1 MKAATATETTR
12 ERILRTAAELFARKG
27 FHATGVAEIGEA
39 AGVGKGALYHHIK
52 SKEDLLYELTAR
64 HVQEGIAKAE
74 EVLHSDASP
83 DEKLRRLTRVQLRTV
98 AESQAEI
105 TIFFREQNALTGQRR
120 RKMSALRHR
129 VEDVWREVL
138 QEGVDQGVLRS
149 ADPVVVKGI
158 LGLIN
163 YSFLWFDPHGP
174 LTPEQIADRLTD
186 LVLRGELVRGAADE
200 AAPLAA
206 AAGSRS

>member
-1 MKAATATETTR
+1 MAAADGEKTR
-12 ERILRTAAELFARKG
+12 ERILRAATRLFATKG
-27 FHATGVAEIGEA
+27 FHATGVAQIGEA

-52 SKEDLLYELTAR
+52 SKEDLLYEIVTR
-64 HVQEGIAKAE
+64 HVERGIA
-74 EVLHSDASP
+74 EVETVRRSDASP
-83 DEKLRRLTRVQLRTV
+83 EQKLRRLCRQQLRTV
-98 AESQAEI
+98 ADSQQEI

-163 YSFLWFDPHGP
+163 YSFLWFDPKGP
-174 LTPEQIADRLTD
+174 LTPEEIADRLID
-186 LVLRGELVRGAADE
+186 LVLRGELIQTAGEPVAAG
-200 AAPLAA
+200 
-206 AAGSRS
+206 AGSR